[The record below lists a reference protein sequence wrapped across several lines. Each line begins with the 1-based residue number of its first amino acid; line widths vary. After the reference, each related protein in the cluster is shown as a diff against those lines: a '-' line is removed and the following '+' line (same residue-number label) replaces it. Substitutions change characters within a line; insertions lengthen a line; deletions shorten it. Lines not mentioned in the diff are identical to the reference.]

1 MAGAPVRRA
10 PYKDFLQ
17 PALQRRFASTA
28 TVLLIVSYV
37 EAVLISQWDS
47 RTTSLLPKTKLH
59 TDFGF
64 QCYGHGSQ

>member
-47 RTTSLLPKTKLH
+47 RTASHFHTTKLH
-59 TDFGF
+59 TDMIF
-64 QCYGHGSQ
+64 QCYGHGFQ